1 SAKTAFQVTYQEN
14 FGVQWEE
21 RETTVSDRYTYEVKT
36 YETFETI
43 EEIEEVVEEDVAI
56 AIVSRDQGVVT
67 EGKVI
72 TEGTTSTTVIKD
84 DDVVVEHVHTAV
96 IVDNKTED
104 EAVKEVV
111 ITKVTG
117 VATQPAVPKG
127 SSWFRKI
134 ATGAGAVVAGAGT
147 VAAGAASGAGNAASG
162 ALEKVDGVWKRTVQ
176 VLTTRKA
183 NVDTVAPIA
192 KTSYVYYD
200 DEVYDAVLV
209 DKSTGVTHVT

>member
-1 SAKTAFQVTYQEN
+1 N

-21 RETTVSDRYTYEVKT
+21 RETTVSERYTYEFKT

-56 AIVSRDQGVVT
+56 AINSRDQGVVS
-67 EGKVI
+67 EGKVV
-72 TEGTTSTTVIKD
+72 TEGTTSTTVIKE

-96 IVDNKTED
+96 IVDKKTEE

-117 VATQPAVPKG
+117 VPTQPAVPKG
-127 SSWFRKI
+127 TSWFRRI
-134 ATGAGAVVAGAGT
+134 ATGAGAVVAGAGA

-162 ALEKVDGVWKRTVQ
+162 ALTKVDGVWKRTVQ
-176 VLTTRKA
+176 
-183 NVDTVAPIA
+183 
-192 KTSYVYYD
+192 
-200 DEVYDAVLV
+200 
-209 DKSTGVTHVT
+209 